1 MNLDIDKLINEYI
14 NQNGNRAKE
23 NANQSFSYPGLL
35 GYLLGFV
42 TSNYALNHIY
52 SKEAQELHEK
62 GHIHIHDA
70 NGLTNY
76 CFGMDYEMAL
86 SQGIVGESEPPKHF
100 ETALGQLDTLLFQI
114 AAQVAGAVAIN
125 SPDVLLAPYIKY
137 DELTYKQVKQAVQ
150 QFIYRINAKLRQNY
164 EAPFSNFQ
172 LDITVPKRLQGR
184 YPVIAGQCMKFT
196 YDDCQQ
202 EINWFNTALIE
213 VMLEAKRILPF
224 PVLNMSIT
232 KDFNWDN
239 KLAQT
244 MFTGIGQMGLPT
256 INNYVNSDYDPES
269 IKSLCCSLRLDM
281 SKIMKSSGAFGANDN
296 SGSIGV
302 VSQNLALLGYLAYG
316 DKNELK
322 RLIKEH
328 MYVSRNVLNK
338 KREFIEKWHQIGMYP
353 RLKQFIIDF
362 HAFFSTIGIAGMN
375 EMCLNFLGKSI
386 DTDEGIEL
394 SLEILDYMNNILI
407 EFQEL
412 DKDWYKGKSVY
423 WNLELTPLEGATRRL
438 AQQMHKYYPE
448 AITSNGSNKDYITR
462 GCWLPADVQYSL
474 HFATEHQE
482 KLQAKFSGGANFNY
496 YLEAPIDD
504 WKVVRSI
511 VRKIVNNT
519 TLPFISI
526 SPAVNICPICGN
538 RIKSEMKCE
547 HTLTQ
552 EEITEYKKQG
562 VEIIESI

>member
-14 NQNGNRAKE
+14 NQSGNRAKE

-62 GHIHIHDA
+62 GHIHIHDMS
-70 NGLTNY
+70 GLCCY
-76 CFGMDYEMAL
+76 CYGMDYEMAL
-86 SQGIVGESEPPKHF
+86 TQGILGESEPPKHF
-100 ETALGQLDTLLFQI
+100 ETALGQLDTLIFQVAGQI
-114 AAQVAGAVAIN
+114 AGAVAIN
-125 SPDVLLAPYIKY
+125 SPDVLLAPYIKN
-137 DELTYKQVKQAVQ
+137 DGLTYKQVKQEIQ

-172 LDITVPKRLQGR
+172 LDITVPKRLKGR
-184 YPVIAGQCMKFT
+184 TPTIAGQDMDFT

-213 VMLEAKRILPF
+213 IMLEAKRILPF

-239 KLAQT
+239 KLSQI
-244 MFTGIGQMGLPT
+244 MFTGIGQMGLPV
-256 INNYVNSDYDPES
+256 INNYVNSNYDPDS
-269 IKSLCCSLRLDM
+269 VKSMCCSLRLDM
-281 SKIMKSSGAFGANDN
+281 SKIMKSNGAFGANDN
-296 SGSIGV
+296 GGSIGV
-302 VSQNLALLGYLAYG
+302 VTQNLALLGYLANG
-316 DKNELK
+316 SKNELK
-322 RLIKEH
+322 ILIKDT
-328 MYVSRNVLNK
+328 MYASRDILNK
-338 KREFIEKWHQIGMYP
+338 KREFIEKWHQLGMYP
-353 RLKQFIIDF
+353 RLQQFITDF
-362 HAFFSTIGIAGMN
+362 RSFFSTIGVAGMN
-375 EMCLNFLGKSI
+375 EMCLNFCGVGI
-386 DTDEGIEL
+386 DTEEGTNL
-394 SLEILDYMNNILI
+394 SLEVLDYMNKILV

-423 WNLELTPLEGATRRL
+423 WNLELTPIEGATRRL
-438 AQQMHKYYPE
+438 AQQMHEYYPE
-448 AITSNGSNKDYITR
+448 AITSNGSYKDYITR
-462 GCWLPADVQYSL
+462 GCWLPADQQYTL
-474 HFATEHQE
+474 KFATEHQE

-519 TLPFISI
+519 TLPFVSI
-526 SPAVNICPICGN
+526 SPAVNLCPICGN
-538 RIKSEMKCE
+538 RVKSGMKCE
-547 HTLTQ
+547 HELTKEQ
-552 EEITEYKKQG
+552 IEEYRKQG